1 MWVGLLT
8 DRIDN
13 KLERSNLIN
22 EHALNRVPVP
32 LRFEHLCSLK
42 NFCEEVK
49 VVLRFNTVLSKDEI
63 GNWRLISRHIYSK
76 SSDWETWH

>member
-1 MWVGLLT
+1 MGLLT

-13 KLERSNLIN
+13 KLEKSNLIN
-22 EHALNRVPVP
+22 EHALNRAPVP

-42 NFCEEVK
+42 NFCEVVK

-76 SSDWETWH
+76 SSD

>member
-1 MWVGLLT
+1 MGLLT
-8 DRIDN
+8 YRIDN
-13 KLERSNLIN
+13 KLEKSNLIN

-76 SSDWETWH
+76 SSD